1 MGLTSVQP
9 GAVARGR
16 LTAGWPGRVAL
27 LVPLGVYAFVWPFGL
42 GLLSLGWMPSG
53 AGWVG
58 GVLLLAQGLAVT
70 AWLALQVG
78 PARAALIGGG
88 IALAAWALEAV
99 GVTTGLPFGPY
110 RYTPALG
117 VWLGPVPAAIPFAW
131 IASVGSAYFLC
142 RFWIFDFGVWNDEKI
157 SKIQNPRLKIILGG
171 ALLATA
177 LDGVLETVATRV
189 QGYWT
194 WLTPPGAPG
203 TLYAGVPLANFV
215 TWFVA
220 AAALGAGIWAL
231 TEGRFAARRSYSWV
245 PALIYGMNVILFGV
259 VNAAHGF
266 SGPAWLAAGLL
277 VFLGG
282 AGAIARWRRGARD
295 TAS

>member
-1 MGLTSVQP
+1 V
-9 GAVARGR
+9 
-16 LTAGWPGRVAL
+16 
-27 LVPLGVYAFVWPFGL
+27 FVWPFGL
-42 GLLSLGWMPSG
+42 GLLSLGWLPPG

-58 GVLLLAQGLAVT
+58 GVLLAAQGFALT

-78 PARAALIGGG
+78 PRRALGVGGG

-99 GVTTGLPFGPY
+99 GVVTGVPFGPY

-117 VWLGPVPAAIPFAW
+117 AWLGPVPAAIPLAW
-131 IASVGSAYFLC
+131 VASVGSAYFLC
-142 RFWIFDFGVWNDEKI
+142 RFWILDFGFWR
-157 SKIQNPRLKIILGG
+157 SHRTFTRWMPQALIIVLSA
-171 ALLATA
+171 ALTTA

-203 TLYAGVPLANFV
+203 TLVAGVPVANFV

-220 AAALGAGIWAL
+220 AAVLGAGILAL
-231 TEGRFAARRSYSWV
+231 TEGHFAARRSYPWV
-245 PALIYGMNVILFGV
+245 PPLIYVMNIIMFGV

-277 VFLGG
+277 VGLGG
-282 AGAIARWRRGARD
+282 VGAIVRWRRGARD